1 MTAEFSEAALRNNYD
16 RLRERAPG
24 LQMLPMVKANGY
36 GHGADWVARTLATAP
51 DLAGFGVATLEEG
64 IALRKALAKHANLPI
79 LAFSG
84 LAPWTELIAQACV
97 QHRLTP
103 VFSTEED
110 LELFSNTLRRH
121 PLPFHIKFNT
131 GMNRLGLEED
141 SLPWVLE
148 KIRNGILPCPDG
160 VLSHLAQA
168 ELPDSTP
175 TCRQVKKFQ
184 KITEAFLSLGEAAE
198 TIRFHLGNSSAVWG
212 SKRLELPA
220 FTHWARPG
228 LSLYG
233 ATPWAGLKRSGLI
246 PVLTLK
252 AKVLQTRRLNPG
264 DRVGYGGMYRAKKAH
279 CMAVLGIGYGDGLPR
294 SLSAARPSLTLWE
307 GGKKRLLL
315 GRVSMDLLTAEC
327 GSSTRPGDF
336 FEILGPRIDPWTVA
350 RAAGTVPYEL
360 FTSLSPR
367 IERIYPR

>member
-1 MTAEFSEAALRNNYD
+1 
-16 RLRERAPG
+16 
-24 LQMLPMVKANGY
+24 
-36 GHGADWVARTLATAP
+36 
-51 DLAGFGVATLEEG
+51 VATLEEG
-64 IALRKALAKHANLPI
+64 IAIRKALPNHTTLPI
-79 LAFSG
+79 LCFSG
-84 LAPWTELIAQACV
+84 LAPWTETIAEACV

-110 LELFSNTLRRH
+110 LEIFSSTLRKH

-148 KIRNGILPCPDG
+148 KIRNGILPCPEG

-168 ELPDSTP
+168 EALDSTP
-175 TCRQVKKFQ
+175 TQRQVEKFRMLS
-184 KITEAFLSLGEAAE
+184 KAFLSLGGAAE
-198 TIRFHLGNSSAVWG
+198 TIRFHLGNSSATWA
-212 SKRLELPA
+212 SKKLDLPA
-220 FTHWARPG
+220 FTQWARPG

-264 DRVGYGGMYRAKKAH
+264 DRVGYGGTYRAKKAH
-279 CMAVLGIGYGDGLPR
+279 FMAVLGIGYGDGLPR
-294 SLSAARPSLTLWE
+294 SLSVARPPLALWD

-315 GRVSMDLLTAEC
+315 GRVSMDLITAEC
-327 GSSTRPGDF
+327 GGSTRPGDF

-350 RAAGTVPYEL
+350 KAAGTVPYEL

-367 IERIYPR
+367 IERIYSR